1 MANKGFFTNRI
12 NIMNILNTIVT
23 TLSSNRE
30 FDEKIASLWDFNNWT
45 IIACIECVILLYVLI
60 FKTQWKNHTKIQ
72 ETKIL
77 ARQESIDFSNIMNSA
92 FLADE
97 LYNDLKVKC
106 HPDRFPDNPQLNMI
120 ANELSQEISKNKN
133 SYSKL
138 LTLKQRAEKDLGIT
152 FK

>member
-1 MANKGFFTNRI
+1 
-12 NIMNILNTIVT
+12 MNILNTIVT

-30 FDEKIASLWDFNNWT
+30 LDEKIASLWDFNNWT

-60 FKTQWKNHTKIQ
+60 FKTQWQNHTKIH

>member
-1 MANKGFFTNRI
+1 
-12 NIMNILNTIVT
+12 MNILNTIVT

-30 FDEKIASLWDFNNWT
+30 LDEKIASLWDFNNWT

-60 FKTQWKNHTKIQ
+60 FKTQWQNHTKIH

-77 ARQESIDFSNIMNSA
+77 ARQESIDFSTIMNSA

>member
-1 MANKGFFTNRI
+1 
-12 NIMNILNTIVT
+12 MNILNTIVT

-30 FDEKIASLWDFNNWT
+30 LDEKIASLWDFNNWT

-60 FKTQWKNHTKIQ
+60 FKTQWKNHTKIH